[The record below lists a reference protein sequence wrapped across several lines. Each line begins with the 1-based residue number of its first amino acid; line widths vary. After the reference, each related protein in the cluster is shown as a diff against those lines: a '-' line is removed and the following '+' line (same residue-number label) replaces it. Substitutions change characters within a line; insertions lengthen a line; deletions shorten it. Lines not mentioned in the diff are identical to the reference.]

1 MWCWIRLL
9 KVLWTAR
16 RSNKLIL
23 QENNP
28 EYSLEGLM
36 LKMKLQYFGH
46 LIWTDNSLKKSL
58 ILGKIERR
66 RRGYQKMRW
75 PDGITDAVNMNLGK
89 LWEMVREMEAWC
101 AAVHGVAKSQTQN
114 NYKET
119 IHNNFFKL
127 AIFNSFISMQ
137 IKSEKIILI
146 CQVKN
151 SDLSLWTDPLYVD
164 SFIFSCIHFSQH
176 FGLFRLSNAT
186 VEKCHYIMHSLNA
199 NRRARGYMT
208 SGF

>member
-16 RSNKLIL
+16 RSNQSIL
-23 QENNP
+23 RGINP

-186 VEKCHYIMHSLNA
+186 VEKCHYIMHSLNT